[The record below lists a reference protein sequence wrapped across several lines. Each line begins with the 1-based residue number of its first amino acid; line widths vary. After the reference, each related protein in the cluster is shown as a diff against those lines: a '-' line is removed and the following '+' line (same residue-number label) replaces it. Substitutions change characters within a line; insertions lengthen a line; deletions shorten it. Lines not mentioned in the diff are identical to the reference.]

1 VASRSRQDAG
11 GRRLS
16 TGAGPVSRP
25 ARASLSFVRTGA
37 RTDVE
42 RTYGLAPRRRL
53 AGAVLALGSL
63 SALTAILLAVHT
75 RLGLPSIFLL
85 YLTAIVAVALVG
97 GSWPALASAVAT
109 SFLINWFFTPPTRT
123 WSISDPENLFALV
136 VFVVV
141 AAVVSVLVDREA
153 RARAAAERRRS
164 ETESLEKVN
173 ELRTALLAA
182 VSHDLRTPLAS
193 IKASVSSLLAAD
205 VTWSPSE
212 TKDFLDA
219 IEEDTDRLTSLVGNL
234 LDMSRIQ
241 TGSLVL
247 VPRRVGLD
255 EIVPRA
261 LATLPSSG
269 RDVEVDV
276 PETLPRVDVDAELLE
291 RAVAN
296 VVANARQWSPADTP
310 VRVTGRAHGD
320 RVVLQ
325 VVDHGPGVPLADR
338 DRMFVPF
345 QRLGDR
351 PGNDGIGLGL
361 AVARGFVE
369 AMGGHV
375 AIEDTPGGGLT
386 MVFTFAEAS

>member
-1 VASRSRQDAG
+1 MGAAG
-11 GRRLS
+11 DLQN
-16 TGAGPVSRP
+16 
-25 ARASLSFVRTGA
+25 
-37 RTDVE
+37 D
-42 RTYGLAPRRRL
+42 YGLAPRRRV
-53 AGAVLALGSL
+53 AGALLGVGGL
-63 SALTAILLAVHT
+63 TGLTAILLAIHT

-85 YLTAIVAVALVG
+85 YLTAIVAIALVG
-97 GSWPALASAVAT
+97 GTWPALASAVAA
-109 SFLINWFFTPPTRT
+109 SLLINWFFTPPTRT
-123 WSISDPENLFALV
+123 WTIADPENLFALV

-164 ETESLEKVN
+164 EAESLEKVN

-205 VTWSPSE
+205 VTWSPGE
-212 TKDFLDA
+212 TKQFLDA

-247 VPRRVGLD
+247 VPQRVGLD

-261 LATLPSSG
+261 LSTLPSSG

-276 PETLPRVDVDAELLE
+276 PEELPRVDVDAELLE

-296 VVANARQWSPADTP
+296 VDRERAAVEPGR
-310 VRVTGRAHGD
+310 RTGPR
-320 RVVLQ
+320 
-325 VVDHGPGVPLADR
+325 
-338 DRMFVPF
+338 
-345 QRLGDR
+345 
-351 PGNDGIGLGL
+351 
-361 AVARGFVE
+361 ARGRRTTTRSSS
-369 AMGGHV
+369 A
-375 AIEDTPGGGLT
+375 
-386 MVFTFAEAS
+386 